1 MTCIKIMILFPLLLL
16 LLFSQNISTVDQ
28 TSLDDQATSI
38 NQSPTVMIVLLV
50 RNKAHIL
57 PHSLALLERL
67 DYPKNRISLWIR
79 SDHNED
85 RSAIILK
92 TWSDKWKKLKEGNSQ
107 EDVYHSLDIQVENGM
122 FSKTNFCFSMEK
134 KT

>member
-1 MTCIKIMILFPLLLL
+1 MILIPLLLL
-16 LLFSQNISTVDQ
+16 FLFSQNISSVDQ

-92 TWSDKWKKLKEGNSQ
+92 TWSDKWKKLKEGNDQ

-122 FSKTNFCFSMEK
+122 FFKN
-134 KT
+134 

>member
-1 MTCIKIMILFPLLLL
+1 MFLFYFFRAMTCIKMMILIPLLLL

-122 FSKTNFCFSMEK
+122 FFKN
-134 KT
+134 

>member
-1 MTCIKIMILFPLLLL
+1 MFLFYFFRAMTCIKMMILIPLLLL

-50 RNKAHIL
+50 RNKAHII

-92 TWSDKWKKLKEGNSQ
+92 TWSDKWKKLKEGNDQ

-122 FSKTNFCFSMEK
+122 FFKN
-134 KT
+134 